1 LLISEIWRQKVRYGA
16 TRSFQTATSSV
27 MRPAQKFSTLVLR
40 TARARKDVHGANESD
55 PTPAYAASTGYAL
68 HAPQWASEI
77 HRCYGSMC
85 RSFPL
90 RDSPAEALVL
100 TGLQIVVRGTIGK
113 I

>member
-1 LLISEIWRQKVRYGA
+1 LLISEFWRQKVRYGA

-55 PTPAYAASTGYAL
+55 PTSAYAAFTGSSVGKRGTSL
-68 HAPQWASEI
+68 LCSV
-77 HRCYGSMC
+77 C